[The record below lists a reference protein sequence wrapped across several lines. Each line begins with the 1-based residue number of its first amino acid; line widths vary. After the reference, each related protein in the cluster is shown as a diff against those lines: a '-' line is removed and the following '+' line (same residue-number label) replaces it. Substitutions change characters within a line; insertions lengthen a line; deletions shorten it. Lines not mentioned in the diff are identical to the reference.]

1 MTHHTILKTSL
12 FQLMAILFMLPFA
25 SCDTKPKET
34 DTEEVA
40 EDMNK
45 PNDDATREKDEEFLM
60 KAAEIN
66 LEEIQLGQLAQQ
78 KGTHAD
84 VKALGKMMEDAHT
97 KALADV
103 TALAGRE
110 GIAVP
115 TSPTKDVQD
124 AYQNLSTKEGAD
136 FDKDFCDKMVQGHKR
151 AINLFENRAEES
163 QDADIR
169 SWASTMLPDLRNHLT
184 HAEACEAKLK
194 QM

>member
-1 MTHHTILKTSL
+1 MTHHTILKTTL
-12 FQLMAILFMLPFA
+12 LQLVALLFMLPFVG
-25 SCDTKPKET
+25 CEDRNKQT
-34 DTEEVA
+34 DSAEVA
-40 EDMNK
+40 EEMNE

-66 LEEIQLGQLAQQ
+66 HEDIQLGQLAQQ
-78 KGTHAD
+78 KGTHPD

-103 TALAGRE
+103 TALASRK

-124 AYQNLSTKEGAD
+124 LYQNMSQKEGTD

-163 QDADIR
+163 KDPDIR
-169 SWASTMLPDLRNHLT
+169 TWASSALPDLRNHLSQS
-184 HAEACEAKLK
+184 EACEEKLK